1 MLLGYSSPTMTH
13 PLEKIIFSEET
24 KPFDKLRAVVARL
37 RDPDGGC
44 PWDLEQTHATLTP
57 YVIEE
62 AYEVVEAIAH
72 SPGDLPGELG
82 DLLLQVMLHAQIGSE
97 AASFNIDDVCE
108 KVSSKLIKRHPHVFG
123 DTQAKDSKDV
133 LKNWEQIKQKELKE
147 GKSILDGVPR
157 GMPALL
163 RAQRV
168 SEKAARVGF
177 EWSTLDQIKAKVFE
191 EFKEFSEVCIEGGD
205 TNLIEEEYGD
215 ILFAMTQV
223 ARRMNMNTENL
234 LHRSTDKFT
243 RRFKEM
249 ERRITKPM
257 NEMTLYE
264 LDFIWEEVKKSERK
278 PNS

>member
-1 MLLGYSSPTMTH
+1 MAHALD
-13 PLEKIIFSEET
+13 KIIFDEKT
-24 KPFDKLRAVVARL
+24 PPFERLRAVVARL

-72 SPGDLPGELG
+72 APDELPGELG
-82 DLLLQVMLHAQIGSE
+82 DLLLQVMLHSQIASE
-97 AASFNIDDVCE
+97 SATFNIDDVCE
-108 KVSSKLIKRHPHVFG
+108 KVSRKLITRHPHVFS
-123 DTQAKDSKDV
+123 DTDAKDSKQV
-133 LKNWEQIKQKELKE
+133 LKNWEQIKQKELKV

-157 GMPALL
+157 GMPSLL

-177 EWSTLDQIKAKVFE
+177 EWATLEDIKAKVFE
-191 EFKEFSEVCIEGGD
+191 EFSEFAEVCVEGGD
-205 TNLIEEEYGD
+205 PKLIEDEFGD

-223 ARRMNMNTENL
+223 ARRMNMNAEDL

-243 RRFKEM
+243 RRFKAM
-249 ERRITKPM
+249 ELRTKKPM
-257 NEMTLYE
+257 NEMTLEE
-264 LDFIWEEVKKSERK
+264 LDTIWEEVKAEERASK
-278 PNS
+278 N

>member
-1 MLLGYSSPTMTH
+1 MTH
-13 PLEKIIFSEET
+13 PLDKIIFDEKT
-24 KPFDKLRAVVARL
+24 TPFEKLRAVVARL
-37 RDPDGGC
+37 RDPNGGC
-44 PWDLEQTHATLTP
+44 PWDIEQTHTTLTP

-72 SPGDLPGELG
+72 APEELPGELG
-82 DLLLQVMLHAQIGSE
+82 DLLLQVMLHSQIASE
-97 AASFNIDDVCE
+97 SNTFTVDDVLE
-108 KVSSKLIKRHPHVFG
+108 KISAKLIKRHPHVFS
-123 DTQAKDSKDV
+123 DVSAKDSKQV

-177 EWSTLDQIKAKVFE
+177 EWATLDDIKAKVFE
-191 EFKEFSEVCIEGGD
+191 EFQEFSEVCVEGGD
-205 TNLIEEEYGD
+205 PVKIEDEFGD

-223 ARRMNMNTENL
+223 ARRMNMNSEDL

-249 ERRITKPM
+249 EKRTKRPLS
-257 NEMTLYE
+257 EMSLTE
-264 LDFIWEEVKKSERK
+264 LDTIWEEVKKDERR
-278 PNS
+278 